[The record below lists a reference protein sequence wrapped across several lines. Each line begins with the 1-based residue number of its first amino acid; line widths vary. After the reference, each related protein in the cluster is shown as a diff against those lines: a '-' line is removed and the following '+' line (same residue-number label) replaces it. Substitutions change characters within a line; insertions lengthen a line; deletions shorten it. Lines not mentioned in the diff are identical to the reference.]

1 MLKRIKSL
9 LKDNLTIIAILI
21 SIGIAILSLIKIGN
35 PPAIIQIKNLDKYE
49 HAFAY
54 FVLCFVW
61 LIAFDKTK
69 INKVIIV
76 FCCLFYGIIIEGL
89 QVTITTYRSGD
100 VLDIVANTTGILI
113 AYMMYFL
120 FLRKM

>member
-21 SIGIAILSLIKIGN
+21 SIGIAILSLIKIRK

-69 INKVIIV
+69 INKIIIV
-76 FCCLFYGIIIEGL
+76 LCCLFYGIIIEGL

>member
-1 MLKRIKSL
+1 MKSL